1 MYLQAD
7 KIVFIAIAV
16 ELVDPAACY
25 FLNCYCTDLVAD
37 VHCGVDIA
45 PDGV

>member
-7 KIVFIAIAV
+7 KIVFMAIAV

-25 FLNCYCTDLVAD
+25 FLNRDCTDVMAD
-37 VHCGVDIA
+37 VHCSVDIVPKGA
-45 PDGV
+45 